1 MTIQEMIAKAQAEK
15 ERKQREQREA
25 MERFKSSP
33 MYQRMKEI
41 MAEKVKEKAERRA
54 T

>member
-15 ERKQREQREA
+15 ERKQREA
-25 MERFKSSP
+25 MERFKASP

-41 MAEKVKEKAERRA
+41 MAEKAKEKAERRA